1 MLSTIWFLAVELV
14 LFVPVILSTSASHPP
29 SNHMLSADQIPPGH
43 FVSQGCNPVFARPL
57 RFAKGANQIRQR
69 NVSHNTWQRHT
80 WKHQM
85 PSQCGKL
92 SNHLLRVTNH
102 LLLRML
108 CDLVSRDVA
117 LLRYM
122 LKNEELSDGFWA
134 SLETYFFFFRSPK
147 AATIFNLTRQNPFSP
162 NAL

>member
-1 MLSTIWFLAVELV
+1 M
-14 LFVPVILSTSASHPP
+14 
-29 SNHMLSADQIPPGH
+29 
-43 FVSQGCNPVFARPL
+43 FARPL

-108 CDLVSRDVA
+108 CDLVSSDVA

-122 LKNEELSDGFWA
+122 LKNDNCLMGSGYLWKHIFSSSDHPR
-134 SLETYFFFFRSPK
+134 L
-147 AATIFNLTRQNPFSP
+147 QPFSTSHGKTHSARMHFDESLAAELQHRKQP
-162 NAL
+162 STLSSQKSTSSKVDKSKKMHKW